1 MRGRTAIRFSIHYRD
16 STTHAR
22 AGTIETPHGAVRT
35 PAFMPVGTQGTVKA
49 LTPDQVRESGAE
61 MILGNTYHLALRP
74 GEDVVR
80 EAGGLHRFM
89 GWEGSILT
97 DSGGFQIFSLASL
110 RKVRDAGVEFRSH
123 IDGDLI
129 HLTPERA
136 VAIQN
141 ALGADVVMVLDHC
154 PPYPAEEKDL
164 EEACARTLL
173 WAERCAAAHT
183 RDDQALF
190 AIVQGGTDLDRRAR
204 MAQDLAALDFPG
216 YAIGGVSVGEDLAQV
231 RRVVAATAPLLP
243 AGRPRYLMGVGSAL
257 EMLDGIAAGID
268 MFDCVLATR
277 NARNAFL
284 FTRSGAVRIRNK
296 KYERDH
302 GPIDSSCR
310 CYACRKFTR
319 AYLRHLYGRGEILA
333 ATLGS
338 IHNLQHFQDLMTE
351 ARLAIAEGRFADLLA
366 ATRARPAGADPDEPS
381 GGRPAATH
389 GAEKP

>member
-1 MRGRTAIRFSIHYRD
+1 MRGRSAIRFSIDHRD
-16 STTHAR
+16 GATHAR
-22 AGTIETPHGAVRT
+22 AGTIETPHGTVRT

-49 LTPDQVRESGAE
+49 LTPDQVRESGTE
-61 MILGNTYHLALRP
+61 MILGNTYHLSLRP
-74 GEDVVR
+74 GEEIVR

-97 DSGGFQIFSLASL
+97 DSGGFQVFSLASL
-110 RKVRDAGVEFRSH
+110 RKVIDGGVEFRSH
-123 IDGDLI
+123 IDGELI
-129 HLTPERA
+129 RLSPERA

-141 ALGADVVMVLDHC
+141 ALGADIIMVLDHC
-154 PPYPAEEKDL
+154 APYPVKEKEL

-173 WAERCAAAHT
+173 WAERCAAAHA

-190 AIVQGGTDLDRRAR
+190 AIVQGGIDLDRRVR
-204 MAQDLAALDFPG
+204 MARDLAALNFPG
-216 YAIGGVSVGEDLAQV
+216 YAIGGVSVGEDLDQV

-243 AGRPRYLMGVGSAL
+243 AERPRYLMGVGSAL
-257 EMLDGIAAGID
+257 EMLEGIAAGVD

-296 KYERDH
+296 KYEKDM
-302 GPIDSSCR
+302 GPLDPSCR
-310 CYACRKFTR
+310 CTTCRKFTR

-338 IHNLQHFQDLMTE
+338 LHNLQHFQDLMAE
-351 ARLAIAEGRFADLLA
+351 ARGAIAAGRFPDLLA
-366 ATRARPAGADPDEPS
+366 SARARPAGADPDEPEGAA
-381 GGRPAATH
+381 GGPLAS
-389 GAEKP
+389 EKP